1 MDTKLKQRE
10 MDLHAARVQV
20 EKLEQQIVE
29 LSSKLWSVS
38 DKAERSSKR

>member
-1 MDTKLKQRE
+1 MYTKLKQRE

-29 LSSKLWSVS
+29 LSSKL
-38 DKAERSSKR
+38 